1 MKYEDKRQFYMDH
14 IYSRRVDVYRI
25 LCGMFHDPF
34 IAEEI
39 TQIVLERAWKG
50 LDTLK
55 DQKKSWAWLKGIL
68 RNESRTHMKKK
79 SSTPVM
85 EMWEPSHE
93 YVDKA
98 ELKQYEQ
105 DILESVVVRE
115 EHQLVVDLLEQMDEK
130 YRSVIKLHLVTGF
143 SLKEISEMQG
153 VEYSTVRSLY
163 SRGIRKL
170 RDSCLNLEEGG
181 SDE

>member
-14 IYSRRVDVYRI
+14 IYSHREDVYRI
-25 LCGMFHDPF
+25 LCGIFDDPF
-34 IAEEI
+34 TAEEI

-55 DQKKSWAWLKGIL
+55 DQKKSWEWLKGIL

-79 SSTPVM
+79 SSAPVM

-93 YVDKA
+93 YVGET
-98 ELKQYEQ
+98 ELLQYEQ
-105 DILESVVVRE
+105 DILDSVVAKE
-115 EHQLVVDLLEQMDEK
+115 EGQLVVQLLEQMDEK
-130 YRSVIKLHLVTGF
+130 YKSVIKLHLITGF
-143 SLKEISEMQG
+143 SLREISEMQG
-153 VEYSTVRSLY
+153 IGYSTVRSLY

-170 RDSCLNLEEGG
+170 RDSYLSLEEGG

>member
-1 MKYEDKRQFYMDH
+1 MRKEEKRQFYMDH
-14 IYSRRVDVYRI
+14 IYSRREDVYHI
-25 LCGMFHDPF
+25 LCGIFHDSF

-55 DQKKSWAWLKGIL
+55 DQKKVWAWLKGIL
-68 RNESRTHMKKK
+68 RNESRTYMKKK

-85 EMWEPSHE
+85 ELWEPSHE
-93 YVDKA
+93 YVGEAD
-98 ELKQYEQ
+98 LHQYEQ
-105 DILESVVVRE
+105 DILESVVAKE
-115 EHQLVVDLLEQMDEK
+115 ESQLVVELLEQMDEK
-130 YRSVIKLHLVTGF
+130 YKSVIKLHLITGF

-153 VEYSTVRSLY
+153 IEYSTVRSLY

-170 RDSCLNLEEGG
+170 RDSYLSLEEGG